1 MSDVV
6 LDDVSKSYGDNVAVH
21 RMSLNIRQGELV
33 TFLGPSGC
41 GKTTTLRMIGGFID
55 VTAGAIRVDGRE
67 VTRLAPAKRN
77 MGFVFQS
84 YALFPHM
91 TVSENVAFGLQMR
104 NIAKPDIAR
113 RVAEALQRVR
123 LTHLADRLPKQLSGG
138 QQQRVALARALV
150 IEPTVLLLDEPLSNL
165 DAKLRHEMKTEIRQ
179 LQKSLDLTTIF
190 VTHDQDEALSVSDR
204 LVVMSAGHVEQIG
217 SPRDIFERPVSAF
230 VADFMG
236 FSNLIPVTVGP
247 DGGALKNGL
256 PIRIADASG
265 SPGSHTLALRSE
277 HLRLRPE
284 PAEAPDNTAAVAVET
299 LTYRGSFVDYAVRLN
314 DGTRLSVRGDAD
326 RLYTPGEMAY
336 VAWKPSAGAILQ
348 NSPAATA

>member
-1 MSDVV
+1 MSEVI
-6 LDDVSKSYGDNVAVH
+6 LDNISKSYGENVAVH
-21 RMSLNIRQGELV
+21 QMSLKISQGELV

-55 VTAGAIRVDGRE
+55 VGAGVIRVGGRD
-67 VTRLAPAKRN
+67 VTRLPPAKRN
-77 MGFVFQS
+77 MGLVFQS

-91 TVSENVAFGLQMR
+91 TVAENVAFGLEMR
-104 NIAKPDIAR
+104 KITKSDIAK
-113 RVAEALQRVR
+113 RVAEALKRVR
-123 LTHLADRLPKQLSGG
+123 LQHLAERLPKQLSGG

-165 DAKLRHEMKTEIRQ
+165 DAKLRQEMKSEIRL

-217 SPRDIFERPVSAF
+217 SPREIFERPASAF

-247 DGGALKNGL
+247 GGGALKSGL
-256 PIRIADASG
+256 PIRIADMSG
-265 SPGSHTLALRSE
+265 TAGSRMLALRSE
-277 HLRLRPE
+277 HLSLHSA
-284 PAEAPDNTAAVAVET
+284 PAEAPDNTAQVAVEA
-299 LTYRGSFVDYAVRLN
+299 LTYRGSFVDYAVRLD
-314 DGTRLSVRGDAD
+314 DGTLLLVRGDAD
-326 RLYTPGEMAY
+326 KPYAPGDKAY
-336 VAWKPSAGAILQ
+336 VTWKPSAGAIFEDSQ
-348 NSPAATA
+348 TAAA